1 MDYIEESEREYT
13 ENSPGSKTGDFLCDL
28 KLPPLIVIILS
39 IIMVF
44 GLRKVGT
51 SSPVPVENSGDQIAP
66 LFTPEIQ
73 YWEHKI
79 IAWSETWN
87 LDPNLIATIMQIESC
102 GNPKAQSGVGAIGL
116 FQVMPYHFSDEED
129 PYKPNINAKK
139 GLAYLK
145 LSLEARGG
153 NTRLAFAGYNGGI
166 TGAKEPEYLWP
177 AETVSFVYWGTGIY
191 DDAKKNYTQSERLA
205 EWLAAGGESLCAA
218 ASAYLGIQE

>member
-1 MDYIEESEREYT
+1 MNYKEDSEKNYPQ
-13 ENSPGSKTGDFLCDL
+13 NPPVLLPGGFLLNL

-39 IIMVF
+39 FIMVVAF
-44 GLRKVGT
+44 RSVAV
-51 SSPVPVENSGDQIAP
+51 SSPIPVADDGFQIAP

-116 FQVMPYHFSDEED
+116 FQVMPYHFSDDED

-139 GLAYLK
+139 GLAYLTK
-145 LSLEARGG
+145 SLEARGG
-153 NTRLAFAGYNGGI
+153 DPRLAFAGYNGGI

-191 DDAKKNYTQSERLA
+191 GDAKKNLAQSDRLT
-205 EWLAAGGESLCAA
+205 EWLASGGESLCAA
-218 ASAYLGIQE
+218 ASEYLGLQK